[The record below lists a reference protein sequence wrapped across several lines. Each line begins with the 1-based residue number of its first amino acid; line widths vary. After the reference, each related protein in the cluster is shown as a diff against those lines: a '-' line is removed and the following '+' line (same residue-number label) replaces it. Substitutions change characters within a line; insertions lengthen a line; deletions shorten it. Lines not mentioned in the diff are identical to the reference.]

1 MQRRHL
7 LLATSAAVLLTACG
21 GDSDPNLIEA
31 LEVDADLSLLLE
43 AVRAAGLEGTLR
55 GSGPFTLF
63 APTNAAFVA
72 LLTEL
77 GTTKDAV
84 FGDTALLTAV
94 LTTHVL
100 GAEVRSAGVPVGQA
114 VTTLQG
120 GIVKPVAVGGGLG
133 LVDGRNRTANV
144 IAADIRCSNG
154 VIHKID
160 RVLLPADKD
169 IVQTAIATPQFS
181 ILVEAVVAA
190 GLVDALS
197 APGPL
202 TVFAPTDDAFAA
214 LLAELGITKDALLAD
229 TALLT
234 AVLTYHVVP
243 GRVLASGV
251 PAGEAVTTLEGG
263 IFKPTAMAGGLA
275 ISDGRNRVS
284 NIVVTDVLA
293 SNGVIHVIDKVL
305 LPADKDIVQTAIA
318 TPQFSILV
326 EAVVAAGL
334 VDALSAPGPLT
345 VFAPTDDAF
354 AALLTELGITKDALL
369 ADTALLTAVL
379 TYHVVDGR
387 VLASGVPI
395 GADITTLQG
404 GTFSVDADL
413 AITDG
418 RDRMA
423 SIVATDVLASN
434 GVIHVIDRV
443 ILPAA

>member
-31 LEVDADLSLLLE
+31 LEIDADLSLLLE

-214 LLAELGITKDALLAD
+214 LL
-229 TALLT
+229 
-234 AVLTYHVVP
+234 
-243 GRVLASGV
+243 
-251 PAGEAVTTLEGG
+251 
-263 IFKPTAMAGGLA
+263 
-275 ISDGRNRVS
+275 
-284 NIVVTDVLA
+284 
-293 SNGVIHVIDKVL
+293 
-305 LPADKDIVQTAIA
+305 
-318 TPQFSILV
+318 
-326 EAVVAAGL
+326 
-334 VDALSAPGPLT
+334 
-345 VFAPTDDAF
+345 
-354 AALLTELGITKDALL
+354 TELGITKDALL